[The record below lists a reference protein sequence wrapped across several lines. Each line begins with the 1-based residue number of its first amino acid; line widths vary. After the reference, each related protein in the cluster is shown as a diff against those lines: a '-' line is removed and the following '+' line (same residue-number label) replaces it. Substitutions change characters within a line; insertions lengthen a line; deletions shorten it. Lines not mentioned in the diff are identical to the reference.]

1 MAKIRDL
8 KKDVN
13 FLTSEVIS
21 QAFFTQYIKPET
33 DEKALTQI
41 IEKAVTM
48 RNETIKAIN
57 RLKTKSE
64 SKMNLQTVQ
73 KDYVKNIFK
82 LLDELN
88 GLKK

>member
-21 QAFFTQYIKPET
+21 QAFFIQYLFPDTKE
-33 DEKALTQI
+33 EKLTGI
-41 IEKAVTM
+41 IEKAVVL
-48 RNETIKAIN
+48 RNDTIKSIN
-57 RLKTKSE
+57 NFENS
-64 SKMNLQTVQ
+64 SKAKAYFREIQEKFIKEVFALF
-73 KDYVKNIFK
+73 DA
-82 LLDELN
+82 LN

>member
-21 QAFFTQYIKPET
+21 QAFFIQYLFPDTKE
-33 DEKALTQI
+33 EKLTGI
-41 IEKAVTM
+41 IEKAVVL
-48 RNETIKAIN
+48 RNDTIKSIN
-57 RLKTKSE
+57 NFDDSSNAKPYYKE
-64 SKMNLQTVQ
+64 VQ
-73 KDYVKNIFK
+73 EKFIKEVFTLFDA
-82 LLDELN
+82 LN